1 MKQLI
6 RYNSLP
12 LLADHIV
19 NHPNSHYESIGV
31 DVAHNKIVFNSVDEL
46 DIRPYDT
53 IFINAMLLE
62 ENISKLLKCK
72 TPFHLVTGNSDFEIK
87 PRRIALLLSLDNLIT
102 WAGHNLWKLAD
113 NMLTIPIGFSETGQN
128 RPQSEVWPDTSAY
141 EKDMKIVLTPLSN
154 TNAERHS
161 INLDKFKNVKKYIE
175 KVPYFNYLEIL
186 AKSEYSICPR
196 GNGVDTHR
204 VYESIA
210 MNSVPIV
217 RPGMLSSLYQDLGCI
232 EIENWDA
239 LDETALTL
247 NKLNRDAI
255 YLDYWKNKH
264 IEFKKLFEQ
273 KKNLG
278 IFNEHKR

>member
-12 LLADHIV
+12 LLADHVV
-19 NHPNSHYESIGV
+19 NHPNSYYESIGV
-31 DVAHNKIVFNSVDEL
+31 EVAHNKIVFNSVDEL

-53 IFINAMLLE
+53 IFINALLLE
-62 ENISKLLKCK
+62 ENISKLLKFK
-72 TPFHLVTGNSDFEIK
+72 TPFHLVTGNSDFGIK
-87 PRRIALLLSLDNLIT
+87 SRRIQLLLSSDNLIT
-102 WAGHNLWKLAD
+102 WAGHNLQKLAD
-113 NMLTIPIGFSETGQN
+113 NMLSIPIGFSETGEK
-128 RPQSEVWPDTSAY
+128 RPQSKVWPDPSAY
-141 EKDMKIVLTPLSN
+141 EKNMKIVLTPLSN

-175 KVPYFNYLEIL
+175 KIPYFNYLEIL

-217 RPGMLSSLYQDLGCI
+217 RPGMLSSLYRDLGCI

-247 NKLNRDAI
+247 NKLNRDVI

-273 KKNLG
+273 KR
-278 IFNEHKR
+278 I